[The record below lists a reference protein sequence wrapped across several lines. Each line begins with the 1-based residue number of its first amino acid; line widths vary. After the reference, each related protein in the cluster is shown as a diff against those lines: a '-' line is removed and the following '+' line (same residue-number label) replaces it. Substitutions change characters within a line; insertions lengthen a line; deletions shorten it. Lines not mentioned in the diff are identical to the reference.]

1 MKQLF
6 FITALTLLLAASAA
20 AQSLALKESIY
31 NTGALKPVDS
41 VLKVSPGEVAPDFSL
56 PALGGKTI
64 RLSSYR
70 ETHNVVLSFIPAAW
84 TPVCSDQW
92 PGYNIAETLFRQHDA
107 VLIGISVDNLPTLY
121 AWTREMGTLWFDV
134 ASDFWP
140 HGRVADSYGLLRSDG
155 TAERA
160 LIFIDKQGRISGTI
174 VSDINVRP
182 PLEDIV
188 AELKKL

>member
-6 FITALTLLLAASAA
+6 FITALALLVAGNAA

-31 NTGALKPVDS
+31 NPGELKPVDS
-41 VLKVSPGEVAPDFSL
+41 VLKVVQGEAAPDFSL

-70 ETHNVVLSFIPAAW
+70 DKHNVVLSFIPAAW

-92 PGYNIAETLFRQHDA
+92 PGYNIAETLFKQHDA

-140 HGRVADSYGLLRSDG
+140 HGSVADSYGVLRSNG

-160 LIFIDKQGRISGTI
+160 LIFIDKQGRISGAI

-188 AELKKL
+188 TELKKL